1 MNELETLK
9 KALNSASKI
18 LKKYFGKV
26 DYSLKG
32 RADLLT
38 KADIESQKT
47 VIKIIRKNF
56 PSHSIFAEENKK
68 KEATGEFIWVIDP
81 LDGTTNYAHTFPIAG
96 ISIAL
101 LKNGKAI
108 LGGILDPFRN
118 ETFTAVKGKGSYL
131 NDKRIKVSNVA
142 KLSKALL
149 ATGFGYDRAQKA
161 EFYCSIYKDFLKV
174 SHDIRRIGAASLDM
188 AWLAA
193 GRTDGYWEFN
203 LSPWDVAAGK
213 IIVEEAGGK
222 VSDFSG
228 KKWGKMENWGKETLA
243 TNGKFS
249 KAMIKIIK
257 KRIKN
262 RSKR

>member
-9 KALNSASKI
+9 KALKSGGTI

-26 DYSLKG
+26 GYSLKG
-32 RADLLT
+32 RANLLT
-38 KADIESQKT
+38 KADIESQKA

-56 PSHSIFAEENKK
+56 PSHSIFAEESDNKRTMGK
-68 KEATGEFIWVIDP
+68 FTWIIDP

-96 ISIAL
+96 VSIGL
-101 LKNGKAI
+101 VKNGKAI

-118 ETFTAVKGKGSYL
+118 ETFIGIKGKGSYL
-131 NDKRIKVSNVA
+131 NDKKIKVSNVS
-142 KLSKALL
+142 KLSEALL
-149 ATGFGYDRAQKA
+149 ITGFGYDRAEKA

-174 SHDIRRIGAASLDM
+174 SHDIRRCGAASVDM

-213 IIVEEAGGK
+213 IIIEEAGGK
-222 VSDFSG
+222 VTDFGG
-228 KKWGKMENWGKETLA
+228 KKWGEMREWGKETFA
-243 TNGKFS
+243 TNGKLS
-249 KAMIKIIK
+249 KEMLKIIK
-257 KRIKN
+257 NRIKT
-262 RSKR
+262 KKHI